1 VLLRRI
7 RQLYPIFPMS
17 IATGTSLGR
26 YEIRSRLGAG
36 GMGEV
41 YLARDTSL
49 DRVVALKI
57 LPPEIA
63 ADQQRMQRFVQEAK
77 SASSLN
83 HPNILTIFEIGE
95 TNGAHFI
102 ATEFIDGVT
111 LRKHTAG
118 HRLKLSEALDIAAQ
132 IAAALAAAHAVGII
146 HRDVKPEN
154 IMLRQDGYAKLLD
167 FGLAK
172 PTERPASLV
181 DTEAQTQMLVN
192 TSPGLVM
199 GTVSYMSPE
208 QARGYQLDARTDIWS
223 LGCVLYEMVAGR
235 VPFSGETTS
244 DVIVAVLDREPPP
257 LPGSPHE
264 TPLEL
269 QRIVRKALRK
279 DKEERYQTVKDLL
292 VDLRALKQE
301 VDFEAK
307 LEISVAP
314 ESRSLAAFSTISA
327 QNSLE
332 TDRAAYTS
340 HVPATRS
347 TLGSGQPAARLKPTE
362 RYKQWTVLGLVAV
375 FAAAITGLLYMY
387 LHQRARNSV
396 TASLPPTKITR
407 LTTTGKIAGAAIS
420 PDGKIVAYIVNEAG
434 QRSLW
439 VRQVATSRNLQIV
452 EPTEV
457 DYYGVTLSPDGNYAY
472 YVTGKTNNAVRE
484 LYQVSVLGGAPKKI
498 MTDVDSTVTFSP
510 DGKQIAFM
518 RGEPTKFESAIFIAG
533 ADGTGERRLA
543 VRKLPEFYEFP
554 AWSPDGKTIAVSA
567 GNTAAGKEMSIVG
580 INVEDGTERPLTAE
594 KWLAATQI
602 VWQRDGSG
610 IITSA
615 VDKDSRLQQL
625 WHVSYADGA
634 RRRLT
639 NDLNNYAG
647 ISLATDT
654 GDLVTVRYDQSSN
667 IWVVPNAAE
676 MQTRSL
682 RNTAAATETSQAR
695 QLTSGAAKYYGGSWT
710 PDGRLVYASDASG
723 AAGKRDLWIMDQDGA
738 NQKQLTS
745 DVGDNVQPVVSP
757 DGRYVVFVSDRK
769 DVRHNLWRVDIDG
782 GNPKQLTGGSY
793 DRNPV
798 FSPDGRWIIYASM
811 GGKQPNLWRVSID
824 GGETVKLTDKFS
836 VSPAVSPD
844 GKTIACYYWDEKPE
858 TPLGIALIPFEGG
871 QPIKMLNLPSPV
883 VRWTPDGSALTYI
896 DSRSGVGNIWSQPID
911 GGKPTQLTNFKSDLI
926 FAFDWS
932 RDWKQLA
939 CSRGIMT
946 SDVILFNNL
955 N

>member
-1 VLLRRI
+1 
-7 RQLYPIFPMS
+7 MT

-26 YEIRSRLGAG
+26 YEIRSQLGAG

-41 YLARDTSL
+41 YLAKDTTL

-57 LPPEIA
+57 LPQEIA
-63 ADQQRMQRFVQEAK
+63 SDQQRMQRFVQEAK

-95 TNGAHFI
+95 TDGAHFI

-111 LRKHTAG
+111 LRQHMAG
-118 HRLKLSEALDIAAQ
+118 RRLKISEALDIAAQ

-172 PTERPASLV
+172 PTERQASLV
-181 DTEAQTQMLVN
+181 DTEAQTKMLVN
-192 TSPGLVM
+192 TSPGMVM

-257 LPGSPHE
+257 LPGGPHE
-264 TPLEL
+264 VPLEL
-269 QRIVRKALRK
+269 QRILRKALRK

-307 LEISVAP
+307 LEISVSP
-314 ESRSLAAFSTISA
+314 ESRSLAAFNTISA
-327 QNSLE
+327 QNSFE
-332 TDRAAYTS
+332 TERERAVHTS

-347 TLGSGQPAARLKPTE
+347 TLGAGQPAARIKPAE
-362 RYKQWTVLGLVAV
+362 KYKQWIVLALVAV
-375 FAAAITGLLYMY
+375 FAAGITGLLYMY
-387 LHQRARNSV
+387 LHQRAKNSS
-396 TASLPPTKITR
+396 AAALPPTKITR

-420 PDGKIVAYIVNEAG
+420 PDAKIVAYIVNEAG

-439 VRQVATSRNLQIV
+439 VRQVATSRTLQIV
-452 EPTEV
+452 EPAEV
-457 DYYGVTLSPDGNYAY
+457 DYFGCTLSPDGNYVY
-472 YVTGKTNNAVRE
+472 YVTGKVNNPIRE

-498 MTDVDSTVTFSP
+498 MTDVDSAVTFSP
-510 DGKQIAFM
+510 DGKQFAFM
-518 RGEPTKFESAIFIAG
+518 RGEPTKAEYGIFIAN

-543 VRKLPEFYEFP
+543 ARKLPEFYEFP

-567 GNTAAGKEMSIVG
+567 GNTAAGKEMTIVAL
-580 INVEDGTERPLTAE
+580 NVEDGTERPITTE
-594 KWLAATQI
+594 KWLATTQL
-602 VWQRDGSG
+602 VWLRDGSG
-610 IITSA
+610 LITSA
-615 VDKDSRLQQL
+615 VDRDHRLQQL
-625 WHVSYADGA
+625 WHVSYADGT

-639 NDLNNYAG
+639 NDLSNYG
-647 ISLATDT
+647 GVSLASST
-654 GDLVTVRYDQSSN
+654 GDVVTVRYDQSSN
-667 IWVVPNAAE
+667 IWVVPNAPDSQA
-676 MQTRSL
+676 RSL
-682 RNTAAATETSQAR
+682 RNNGAAIDANQATQV
-695 QLTSGAAKYYGGSWT
+695 TSGAAKYYGGSWT

-723 AAGKRDLWIMDQDGA
+723 ASGNRDLWIMDQDGS
-738 NQKQLTS
+738 NQQQLTS
-745 DVGDNVQPVVSP
+745 DAGDNVQPVVSP
-757 DGRYVVFVSDRK
+757 DGRYIVFVSDRK
-769 DVRHNLWRVDIDG
+769 DVRHNLWRIDIDG
-782 GNPKQLTGGSY
+782 GNVKQLTSGSF

-811 GGKQPNLWRVSID
+811 GISHPNLWKVSID
-824 GGETVKLTDKFS
+824 GGEAVKLTDKFS
-836 VSPAVSPD
+836 VAPAISPD

-858 TPLGIALIPFEGG
+858 TQLGIALIPFEGG
-871 QPIKMLNLPSPV
+871 QPTKMLNLPSAI
-883 VRWTPDGSALTYI
+883 VRWTPDGSALTYV
-896 DSRSGVGNIWSQPID
+896 DSRSGVSNIWSQPID

-926 FAFDWS
+926 FGFDWS
-932 RDWKQLA
+932 RDWKQLV
-939 CSRGIMT
+939 CSRGILT